1 MPLFKTITVPG
12 GIIGIW
18 QMTETSSE
26 LSVHFTKQELKNPE
40 FQKYS
45 FENRKVE
52 WLSTRI
58 LIQQLI
64 GSDFSIRYSE
74 AGRPIL
80 THPKYKY
87 LSISHSRYFVTVFV
101 HEKHPVGIDIEDISR
116 NYAAVKKRYLSEEEL
131 HFVANNTTLECLC
144 WCAKEAIFKL
154 VPHEGV
160 EFREQIHIA
169 PFNPDL
175 DEQFSARFKSDNE
188 EFNFQL
194 QFQIFNNHG
203 LVWVSDPQ

>member
-1 MPLFKTITVPG
+1 MPLFKTIVVESG
-12 GIIGIW
+12 LIGIW
-18 QMTETSSE
+18 QMSETSGD
-26 LSVHFTKQELKNPE
+26 LSVHFLAQELENPE
-40 FQKYS
+40 FLKYS

-52 WLSTRI
+52 WLTTRI
-58 LIQQLI
+58 LIKQLI
-64 GSDFSIRYSE
+64 GPDFSIRYSE

-101 HEKHPVGIDIEDISR
+101 HEKYPVGIDIEDMSR
-116 NYAAVKKRYLSEEEL
+116 NYTAVKKRYLSDEEL
-131 HFVANNTTLECLC
+131 AFVADSTTLQCLY

-154 VPHEGV
+154 VPHEGI
-160 EFREQIHIA
+160 EFREQIHISN
-169 PFNPDL
+169 FNPEFD
-175 DEQFSARFKSDNE
+175 DHFSSRFINDGE

-203 LVWVSDPQ
+203 LVWVTDQQ